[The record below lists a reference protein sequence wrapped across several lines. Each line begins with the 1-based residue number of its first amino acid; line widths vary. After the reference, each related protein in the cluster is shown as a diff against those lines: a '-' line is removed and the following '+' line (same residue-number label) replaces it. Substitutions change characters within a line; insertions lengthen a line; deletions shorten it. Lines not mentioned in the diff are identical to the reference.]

1 MNEPIWVPT
10 SYPAPESPFESRPL
24 TSITKLVIHHTAGPL
39 DQSPLEIDAEERAGG
54 DYIYVPY
61 TWFVDYKGNKYVA
74 RPPGVVSAATF
85 GWNKESVAI
94 CAIGN
99 YERSVAGFT
108 GLPTDALLEAII
120 QVSVYAHQ
128 LCPNIDNTWDHN
140 EAGGTQNE
148 NAKFKTYSDD
158 AVRAATAYVLR
169 FRKSRRLHGQEY
181 TQRPP
186 MADSRVVRGGG
197 RFHGWPVLLRPL
209 LAAFVTLCFCI
220 VCLVDVGWLLVGMV
234 IWGTIGRGPNP
245 GK

>member
-128 LCPNIDNTWDHN
+128 LCPNIDDTWDASRSRAVPKTRTIRSSRHIQRR
-140 EAGGTQNE
+140 ETRGLLYPLPGRQLR
-148 NAKFKTYSDD
+148 AKVPYIKE
-158 AVRAATAYVLR
+158 V
-169 FRKSRRLHGQEY
+169 HGQN
-181 TQRPP
+181 TPQST
-186 MADSRVVRGGG
+186 ANG
-197 RFHGWPVLLRPL
+197 
-209 LAAFVTLCFCI
+209 
-220 VCLVDVGWLLVGMV
+220 
-234 IWGTIGRGPNP
+234 
-245 GK
+245 

>member
-39 DQSPLEIDAEERAGG
+39 DQSPLEIDAEERSGG

-99 YERSVAGFT
+99 YR
-108 GLPTDALLEAII
+108 ALGRGVPPA
-120 QVSVYAHQ
+120 
-128 LCPNIDNTWDHN
+128 C
-140 EAGGTQNE
+140 
-148 NAKFKTYSDD
+148 
-158 AVRAATAYVLR
+158 
-169 FRKSRRLHGQEY
+169 
-181 TQRPP
+181 PP
-186 MADSRVVRGGG
+186 MHCSKPSSR
-197 RFHGWPVLLRPL
+197 
-209 LAAFVTLCFCI
+209 
-220 VCLVDVGWLLVGMV
+220 
-234 IWGTIGRGPNP
+234 
-245 GK
+245 